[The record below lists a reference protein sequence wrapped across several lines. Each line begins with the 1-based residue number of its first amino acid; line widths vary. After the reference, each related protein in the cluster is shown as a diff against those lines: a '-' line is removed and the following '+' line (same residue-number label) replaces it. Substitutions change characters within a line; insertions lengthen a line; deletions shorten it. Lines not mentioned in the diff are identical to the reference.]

1 MGPNGKRWLDN
12 HPEWVLSRPLAGSSH
27 SWDKAAT
34 NGVVAADSQPPADGG
49 AEPAGSW
56 AWPFAAEGGFG
67 GPSATSDN
75 TKLADGT
82 PLQLASGQQL
92 AKGSQSMPEQLLNF
106 GFSIGKHF
114 AKQEAR
120 IEELQ
125 KTVET
130 LQVSED
136 SAKPGPLW
144 RLDFRAELSGL

>member
-1 MGPNGKRWLDN
+1 M
-12 HPEWVLSRPLAGSSH
+12 LSRPLAGSSH
-27 SWDKAAT
+27 QWDATAT
-34 NGVVAADSQPPADGG
+34 NGVAAAADSQAPADG
-49 AEPAGSW
+49 AAAPATAHSWEPAGSW

-67 GPSATSDN
+67 GPSATSET

-82 PLQLASGQQL
+82 PLQLGKGQQL
-92 AKGSQSMPEQLLNF
+92 AKGSQSFPEQLLGF
-106 GFSIGKHF
+106 GFTIGKHF
-114 AKQEAR
+114 AKQEAK